1 MKRLLSLLGLLLCF
15 FGQSRAEVAAVNASG
30 DAVTSTTSISSE
42 KVYVIRSA
50 RGFLFYSSE
59 SAYSSKIAGSATRG
73 GTASLTAE
81 AQQFMFFN
89 NGENK
94 YLYSLGAGK
103 FVRSDGSY
111 EDEPTSPVTFAETGN
126 STYPWTIKIGSNIVN
141 KIGRA
146 HV

>member
-81 AQQFMFFN
+81 VQQFMFFN
-89 NGENK
+89 NGEN
-94 YLYSLGAGK
+94 
-103 FVRSDGSY
+103 
-111 EDEPTSPVTFAETGN
+111 
-126 STYPWTIKIGSNIVN
+126 
-141 KIGRA
+141 
-146 HV
+146 